1 MAHNVETGRAGEDVA
16 AAWYEIR
23 GFEVV
28 ARNWRVREGEIDLI
42 AARSGLVVF
51 CEVKARSTSRFG
63 VGAEAV
69 GWRKQQRIRTVA
81 LRWLEANRNG
91 RPRGVGRVPDIRF
104 DVAQVDSRHG
114 TIEVLEGCF

>member
-1 MAHNVETGRAGEDVA
+1 MAHNVETGRAGEDAA
-16 AAWYEIR
+16 AAWYEAN

-42 AARSGLVVF
+42 ATRPGLVVF
-51 CEVKARSTSRFG
+51 CEVKARTTCRFG
-63 VGAEAV
+63 AGAEAV

-81 LRWLEANRNG
+81 LRWLAQG
-91 RPRGVGRVPDIRF
+91 DRGARSGRVPDLRF
-104 DVAQVDSRHG
+104 DVAEVDSRYG